1 MHHAF
6 KSRANVLYF
15 LRSSFFRNLRAD
27 MTTLSLDDQVS
38 TTRTKESPEI
48 RNQYYCDPKTMETM
62 KRKRSNSVL
71 VEARKKTR
79 VDTLATSRQRCPL
92 VEVFHEYGLLETI
105 MSSLYPGDL
114 MALLLCSKIMYKT
127 ILPQPESLENLLG
140 KLRCSGR
147 GVQIRNK
154 RHKKSSF
161 FYAYDCTEHIK
172 CGSKEADTECRPCTR
187 CKVNTCDECR
197 IHCVYQSIYEK
208 PCDEDELPNFSGFI
222 LLSPFEIPI
231 LSPHHMA
238 SDHAAQQWRIPS
250 NGPGAT
256 YHDQGFIDVPFE
268 DDSFG
273 LPECVEELLE
283 LDLGSHTLAASP
295 SSSVAHPSPVLRA
308 LYQITEQRKRWFCD
322 ECLPSSVSESRKGLQ
337 DSQCQCTLRN
347 RFLDRWLCLR
357 CYEVEESNLDAT
369 FADHKERCACG
380 QKAGNKT
387 CLWCWGE
394 VTHAMLEFDAVSN
407 GDAEEEVT

>member
-1 MHHAF
+1 LANSDAPVEVYRSATSVTRSRVSSTLMTVLSTSSAGQKKPIRNADPAQDVKSTPATSAAF
-6 KSRANVLYF
+6 TASIRAYTKSRV
-15 LRSSFFRNLRAD
+15 
-27 MTTLSLDDQVS
+27 
-38 TTRTKESPEI
+38 TRTSCP
-48 RNQYYCDPKTMETM
+48 
-62 KRKRSNSVL
+62 
-71 VEARKKTR
+71 
-79 VDTLATSRQRCPL
+79 TLAASSCCLLSRYLYSARITWR
-92 VEVFHEYGLLETI
+92 VI
-105 MSSLYPGDL
+105 MPHNNG
-114 MALLLCSKIMYKT
+114 
-127 ILPQPESLENLLG
+127 ESLQM
-140 KLRCSGR
+140 
-147 GVQIRNK
+147 VQVQHTMTK
-154 RHKKSSF
+154 ASSTF
-161 FYAYDCTEHIK
+161 
-172 CGSKEADTECRPCTR
+172 
-187 CKVNTCDECR
+187 
-197 IHCVYQSIYEK
+197 
-208 PCDEDELPNFSGFI
+208 
-222 LLSPFEIPI
+222 
-231 LSPHHMA
+231 
-238 SDHAAQQWRIPS
+238 PS
-250 NGPGAT
+250 
-256 YHDQGFIDVPFE
+256 
-268 DDSFG
+268 S